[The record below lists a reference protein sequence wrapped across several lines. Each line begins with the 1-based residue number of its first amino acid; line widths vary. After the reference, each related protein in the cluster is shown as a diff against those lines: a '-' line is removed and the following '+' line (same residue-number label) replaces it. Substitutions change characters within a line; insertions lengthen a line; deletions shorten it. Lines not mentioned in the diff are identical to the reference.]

1 MLQELKKQSLKRV
14 LPGVIVLALL
24 AAVCMALGGAGV
36 VNLVKGPDWLYDYYG
51 EDLEGRYVEADVYV
65 VYDWYAETTS
75 RRDPGLRRI
84 VSTTCSIWSTAP
96 PPGRGHDRHW

>member
-51 EDLEGRYVEADVYV
+51 EDRTVDTHVKMLRSHLGKYRDNIVTVWGIGYKFDPDV
-65 VYDWYAETTS
+65 
-75 RRDPGLRRI
+75 RPGK
-84 VSTTCSIWSTAP
+84 
-96 PPGRGHDRHW
+96 

>member
-51 EDLEGRYVEADVYV
+51 EDRTVDTHIKMLRGHLGRYREA
-65 VYDWYAETTS
+65 
-75 RRDPGLRRI
+75 I
-84 VSTTCSIWSTAP
+84 VTVWGIGYKFSDAL
-96 PPGRGHDRHW
+96 

>member
-36 VNLVKGPDWLYDYYG
+36 VNLVKGCLLY
-51 EDLEGRYVEADVYV
+51 
-65 VYDWYAETTS
+65 TS
-75 RRDPGLRRI
+75 RC
-84 VSTTCSIWSTAP
+84 V
-96 PPGRGHDRHW
+96 